1 MNWQKADALDPS
13 TYSHLLPGTSAVVH
27 TLGTL
32 LEDARYKS
40 ALKEGDVFKLLGT
53 FASSFLGSE
62 GSNPLR
68 EEDKDGGYATLN
80 RDAGMFVSLHPS
92 RVCDTDWF
100 G

>member
-13 TYSHLLPGTSAVVH
+13 TYAHLLPGTSAVVH

-62 GSNPLR
+62 SSNPLR
-68 EEDKDGGYATLN
+68 DEDKDGGYATLN
-80 RDAGMFVSLHPS
+80 RDAGTFNRQSS
-92 RVCDTDWF
+92 N
-100 G
+100 

>member
-1 MNWQKADALDPS
+1 M
-13 TYSHLLPGTSAVVH
+13 H

-62 GSNPLR
+62 SSNPLR
-68 EEDKDGGYATLN
+68 DEDKDGGHATLN
-80 RDAGMFVSLHPS
+80 RDAGMFVSLHLS
-92 RVCDTDWF
+92 RVCVIDMS